1 MNDDPL
7 VDDRAGGDEPDPI
20 LDLLAT
26 SAKWL
31 LADPDPKAFVERL
44 VREGPT
50 RFAELLRVGLDPDD
64 VLAVSLAAASPAAAA
79 QDGRFFRSLG
89 WAIASAMP
97 LPENGFRARRLPMPG
112 RNDACVCGSGAKFK
126 QCCATFFAHLPPL
139 EPELLMALVVRALPA
154 AQWAGLPRFHVPPD
168 AVAAAAELLCNEGRT
183 GEALAL
189 LLPWAQLPAPW
200 PDGRADLLDFLG
212 DLYLDLGMQ
221 PERERLAN
229 GMIKHGGKVMQSL
242 GWQRLCL
249 MATDAGDDRAA
260 RDAFEKAQ
268 RLTPNDPR
276 VALLEV
282 TALLGRGESDRARE
296 RAAFHLKRLSRLPE
310 AQSMSEHLAA
320 LAEFADAE
328 SELSRRSD
336 SMFREAALP
345 SAPLRKLAALE
356 EWLAALPAPKLRLTL
371 PAAPCADLGELRPNA
386 AAKKALRQ
394 WHAAFGFDAP
404 LMSWESAGDQE
415 ALDAFDCDEW
425 LPLLQA
431 QPLLTD
437 CFEVIDGLNLMLEQV
452 PLPEAASVR
461 SLLLTRAL
469 DLWQLVRVRHP
480 NALCEWAWLGNRP
493 ALRLLAWRSQI
504 DTSRKAD
511 GSFEWLQYLV
521 NVLNPHDNHGLRQ
534 RLAAVYLRRGEDAQ
548 ALALCERYP
557 DDAPG
562 MSLLHARALLAAER
576 LPDASKLLDQA
587 LERNEHLRKLL
598 LGSRAPRRPDVPSYR
613 VGSLEEARVTLSDQF
628 DLWRDDLAVRK
639 WLREKLEAGA
649 ASPPGSLGLFD

>member
-1 MNDDPL
+1 MTDKPL
-7 VDDRAGGDEPDPI
+7 LDELPGGDTPDPT

-26 SAKWL
+26 SAEWL
-31 LADPDPKAFVERL
+31 LANPDPKAFVERL
-44 VREGPT
+44 VREGPA
-50 RFAELLRVGLDPDD
+50 RFAAMLRVGLDPDE
-64 VLAVSLAAASPAAAA
+64 VLAVGPGAASPEAVA
-79 QDGRFFRSLG
+79 QDGRFFSSLG

-97 LPENGFRARRLPMPG
+97 LPTNSFRARRLPMPG

-126 QCCATFFAHLPPL
+126 QCCATFFAHLPPF
-139 EPELLMALVVRALPA
+139 EPDLMLALVIRAMPA
-154 AQWAGLPRFHVPPD
+154 AQWAGLPRFHVSPD
-168 AVAAAAELLCNEGRT
+168 AVAAAAELLCDEGRT
-183 GEALAL
+183 DEAAAL

-200 PDGRADLLDFLG
+200 PDGRADLLDLLG

-221 PERERLAN
+221 VERGRLAES
-229 GMIKHGGKVMQSL
+229 MVKHGGKLMQSM

-249 MATDAGDDRAA
+249 MATDAGDDSAA
-260 RDAFEKAQ
+260 RDAFQKAQ

-282 TALLGRGESDRARE
+282 TSLLGQGESERARE
-296 RAAFHLKRLSRLPE
+296 RAAFHVKRLSRLPE
-310 AQSMSEHLAA
+310 AQGMSEQLAA

-328 SELSRRSD
+328 SQLSRRSD
-336 SMFREAALP
+336 AMFREAAQP
-345 SAPLRKLAALE
+345 SAPLRKLAMLE
-356 EWLAALPAPKLRLTL
+356 AWLAALPAPKLRLTL
-371 PAAPCADLGELRPNA
+371 PAASCSDLGELRPNA

-394 WHAAFGFDAP
+394 WHDAFGFDAP
-404 LMSWESAGDQE
+404 LMAWETAGDQE
-415 ALDAFDCDEW
+415 ALDAFDRDEW

-431 QPLLTD
+431 QPLLAD
-437 CFEVIDGLNLMLEQV
+437 CFEVIDGLNLILDVV
-452 PLPEAASVR
+452 PLPETAAVQ

-469 DLWQLVRVRHP
+469 DMWQLVRVRHP

-504 DTSRKAD
+504 DASKKAD

-534 RLAAVYLRRGEDAQ
+534 RLAAVYLRRGDVAE

-562 MSLLHARALLAAER
+562 MALLHARALLAAER
-576 LPDASKLLDQA
+576 LPEASTLLDQA
-587 LERNEHLRKLL
+587 LERNAHLRKLL
-598 LGSRAPRRPDVPSYR
+598 LGSRAPRRPDVPSYT
-613 VGSLEEARVTLSDQF
+613 VGSLDDARLTLSGQF

-639 WLREKLEAGA
+639 WLRQKLEADA
-649 ASPPGSLGLFD
+649 ASSSGSPGLFD